1 MDVVSRGLRPRWLPD
16 ADPRAA
22 AGPPKPGELAPRSFG
37 GKAGGAMDPR
47 LSSYVDDPVLLIDG
61 ATLVVGDGGIEE
73 DDDA

>member
-1 MDVVSRGLRPRWLPD
+1 
-16 ADPRAA
+16 
-22 AGPPKPGELAPRSFG
+22 
-37 GKAGGAMDPR
+37 MDPR